1 MNLTLSA
8 DAGVMQGVQLVGSA
22 AFALSTSL
30 AARQRRADLFGVTAL
45 ALVPALA
52 GGTLLDLLLDAAPVF
67 WIASPGFVLVTVTT
81 ALASALVLRRV
92 RLRRFWLAR
101 WADAAGVA
109 AWTVAGTE
117 LSLARGTEPWAAVV
131 LGGLSGVTGGLLRD
145 VCFRRSPSLL
155 TDEFYAT
162 AVLLGAA
169 LHLFFAHLPPGTLLT
184 FWLSAGAVLV
194 LRGIAIQRP
203 KR

>member
-1 MNLTLSA
+1 MNLTLSE

-22 AFALSTSL
+22 AFAVSTSL
-30 AARQRRADLFGVTAL
+30 TSRQRRTDLFGVTAL
-45 ALVPALA
+45 ALVPALG
-52 GGTLLDLLLDAAPVF
+52 GGTLLDVVLDTTPVF
-67 WIASPGFVLVTVTT
+67 WIAAPGFVLVPLCA
-81 ALASALVLRRV
+81 ALASALGLRRV
-92 RLRRFWLAR
+92 RLRRLWLAR

-117 LSLARGTEPWAAVV
+117 LCLARGTGPWVAVM
-131 LGGLSGVTGGLLRD
+131 LGGLGGVTGGLLRD
-145 VCFRRSPSLL
+145 VCLRRSPSLL

-169 LHLFFAHLPPGTLLT
+169 LHLLFAQMPLGTLLT

-194 LRGIAIQRP
+194 LRGVAIQRP
-203 KR
+203 RR